1 MNLMLLMFHPLLG
14 GIVLNAS
21 FTNISVISW
30 RSVLLE
36 KETEYLEKTTDLS
49 QVIDTLYH
57 IMLYLGHLAWTGFEL
72 TTLVVLGTDCIVSC
86 KSNYAITTTK
96 VPPSIICPYDNFFSW
111 NSFCDISSVR
121 TNFTGNFI
129 HCGLILH
136 QDWFLSYTY
145 IWTVIPKPMWYVFS
159 SYVFHV

>member
-57 IMLYLGHLAWTGFEL
+57 IMLYLGHLA
-72 TTLVVLGTDCIVSC
+72 
-86 KSNYAITTTK
+86 
-96 VPPSIICPYDNFFSW
+96 
-111 NSFCDISSVR
+111 
-121 TNFTGNFI
+121 
-129 HCGLILH
+129 
-136 QDWFLSYTY
+136 
-145 IWTVIPKPMWYVFS
+145 
-159 SYVFHV
+159 